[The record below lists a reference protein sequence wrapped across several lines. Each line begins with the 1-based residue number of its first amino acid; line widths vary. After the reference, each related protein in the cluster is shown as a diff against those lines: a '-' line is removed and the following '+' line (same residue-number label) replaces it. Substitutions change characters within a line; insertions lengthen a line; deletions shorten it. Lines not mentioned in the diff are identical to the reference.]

1 MVELKKLQEEVIK
14 NKVNKGFNI
23 KDLNFEFLLAYGE
36 LAEAF
41 NAYQN
46 KEEDLGEEL
55 ADVVI
60 YILGIAEMLDIDL
73 EVELLKKIEKN
84 KRRKYI
90 KKEDGKW
97 IKIEG

>member
-23 KDLNFEFLLAYGE
+23 KDLNLEFLLAYGE

>member
-23 KDLNFEFLLAYGE
+23 KDLNLEFLLAYGE

-90 KKEDGKW
+90 LKEDGKW

>member
-23 KDLNFEFLLAYGE
+23 KDLNLEFLLAYGE

-46 KEEDLGEEL
+46 KEEALGEEL

>member
-14 NKVNKGFNI
+14 NKVSKGFNI
-23 KDLNFEFLLAYGE
+23 KDLNLEFLLAYGE

>member
-23 KDLNFEFLLAYGE
+23 KDLNLEFLLAYGE

-41 NAYQN
+41 NAFQN